1 MKLVTLAKDNETA
14 KLSVEELNLRKNTQS
29 DRVKTIWD
37 EIKVIEERN
46 QALLISI
53 NEIKANANDL
63 RIKAEQSIMM

>member
-1 MKLVTLAKDNETA
+1 M
-14 KLSVEELNLRKNTQS
+14 RKNTQS

-53 NEIKANANDL
+53 NEIKANANDF
-63 RIKAEQSIMM
+63 RIKAEQSNNDVSAQIEQRNELEKRTT